1 VRVLLDAHVSGRRI
15 GRALRRAGHD
25 VLALDS
31 DDALSRLPDGEVLA
45 LAAGDGRIVVTCNI
59 GDFARLAREWA
70 EAGRSHAGVILVPDP
85 YVGPG
90 PVLARLEAAFVAHPV
105 QTDWVDRV
113 AFLARAG
120 L

>member
-31 DDALSRLPDGEVLA
+31 DQVRSRLPDGEVLA
-45 LAAGDGRIVVTCNI
+45 LAARDERIVVTYNI

-85 YVGPG
+85 RAGPG
-90 PVLARLEAAFVAHPV
+90 SVQARLEEIFAAHPA
-105 QTDWVDRV
+105 QTDWVDWV
-113 AFLARAG
+113 AFLAQAE
-120 L
+120 

>member
-31 DDALSRLPDGEVLA
+31 NQALSRLPDGEVLA
-45 LAAGDGRIVVTCNI
+45 LAARDDRIVVTRNV
-59 GDFARLAREWA
+59 GDFARLVRERA
-70 EAGRSHAGVILVPDP
+70 EARRSHAGVILVTDP
-85 YVGPG
+85 RTEPSPIVG
-90 PVLARLEAAFVAHPV
+90 RLEEIFAAHPA

-113 AFLARAG
+113 AFLARG
-120 L
+120 